1 MKFDNDLDRCF
12 VQLEKL
18 LQGQQKV
25 LILLHHNPDPDA
37 LASAMALRYLAQKI
51 AHVKSTIAYSGW
63 VGRAENRAMVRELKI
78 PLKKLHQ
85 VNYTHYDRIAVL
97 DTQPGA
103 GNTAIPAD
111 LHCHLVIDHHPQ
123 RRGLNSQLTI
133 IEPDIG
139 ATATLLTLLLEI
151 SCFPIPPDIATALT
165 YAIRSETQDL
175 GRDATSKDVKAHFFV
190 YSRASMRKLA
200 RISRPRLSRSYFIT
214 LANVLQKTRVFR
226 HLSCAHLGEILMPE
240 VVAEMADL
248 LMRQE
253 HISWVLCTGRF
264 GHTLYLSIRS
274 TNTKA
279 HAGKLIKK
287 LVPDPNNAGGHDMFA
302 GGKIELHSLSEIEIA
317 SVEAKLSQDFARLL
331 GHAGV
336 HWTPL
341 IEETL

>member
-1 MKFDNDLDRCF
+1 MKFDNDLDTWF

-18 LQGQQKV
+18 LQGQQKL

-37 LASAMALRYLAQKI
+37 LASAVALRYLAQKI

-85 VNYTHYDRIAVL
+85 INYAHYNRIAVL

-111 LHCHLVIDHHPQ
+111 LRCDLVVDHHPP
-123 RRGLNSQLTI
+123 RRDLKSQLTI

-151 SCFPIPPDIATALT
+151 SCFPIPPDVATALT

-175 GRDATSKDVKAHFFV
+175 GRDATSEDVKAHFFV

-200 RISRPRLSRSYFIT
+200 RISRPRLSRSYFVT
-214 LANVLQKTRVFR
+214 LANVLQKNADIPTSFVRSFGGNR
-226 HLSCAHLGEILMPE
+226 DARNGRGNGRSPDAAGTDQLGALYRTLSTDI
-240 VVAEMADL
+240 V
-248 LMRQE
+248 
-253 HISWVLCTGRF
+253 
-264 GHTLYLSIRS
+264 
-274 TNTKA
+274 
-279 HAGKLIKK
+279 
-287 LVPDPNNAGGHDMFA
+287 
-302 GGKIELHSLSEIEIA
+302 
-317 SVEAKLSQDFARLL
+317 SVNSFNK
-331 GHAGV
+331 
-336 HWTPL
+336 
-341 IEETL
+341 